1 MQNTLKKLNPD
12 LNRKQI
18 RENKALLTYK
28 AVKHL
33 LSPGATNTKTAK
45 NDLETFILYMAP
57 ADQVNGLN
65 LCPFASPGCKASCL
79 YSAGRGKFSNVQA
92 SRINKSKFWGYNREA
107 FYIQLANELLKIHDK
122 AIKQNKQIAVRLNGT
137 SDIDHL
143 YLLERY
149 SGIDFLDQF
158 YSSILFYDYTK
169 NVNHISRYRNTSYKI
184 TFSRSETNEAEAKKV
199 LKLGGNV
206 AVVFSDQLPETWN
219 GYQVI
224 NGDETDLRYFDP
236 INVVV
241 GLKAKGDAK
250 KDKSGF
256 VV

>member
-1 MQNTLKKLNPD
+1 MQNTLQNT
-12 LNRKQI
+12 KQI
-18 RENKALLTYK
+18 NSYK
-28 AVKHL
+28 PVKHL
-33 LSPGATNTKTAK
+33 LSPGATNIKTAK

-57 ADQVNGLN
+57 ADQVKGLN
-65 LCPFASPGCKASCL
+65 LCPFASTGCKASCL
-79 YSAGRGKFSNVQA
+79 YSAGRGKFSNVQE

-122 AIKQNKQIAVRLNGT
+122 AIKQNKEIAIRLNGT

-143 YLLERY
+143 HLLERY

-158 YSSILFYDYTK
+158 YSSLLFYDYTK

-206 AVVFSDQLPETWN
+206 AIVFQDQLPETWN
-219 GYQVI
+219 GFKVI
-224 NGDETDLRYFDP
+224 NGDLTDLRYFDP

-250 KDKSGF
+250 KDLSGF
-256 VV
+256 VVS

>member
-1 MQNTLKKLNPD
+1 MQNTLQKPE
-12 LNRKQI
+12 Q
-18 RENKALLTYK
+18 NKSYK
-28 AVKHL
+28 PVKNL
-33 LSPGATNTKTAK
+33 LSPGDTNIKTAK
-45 NDLETFILYMAP
+45 NILESYIMYMAP
-57 ADQVNGLN
+57 ADTVEGLN
-65 LCPFASPGCKASCL
+65 LCPFASNGCKKVCI
-79 YSAGRGKFSNVQA
+79 YTTGRGRFSNVQL
-92 SRINKSKFWGYNREA
+92 SRINKSKFWGYDRAN

-224 NGDETDLRYFDP
+224 NGDETDLRYLDP

>member
-1 MQNTLKKLNPD
+1 MQNTLQKPE
-12 LNRKQI
+12 Q
-18 RENKALLTYK
+18 NKSYK
-28 AVKHL
+28 PVNNL

-45 NDLETFILYMAP
+45 NNLETFILYMAP
-57 ADQVNGLN
+57 ADQVQGLN
-65 LCPFASPGCKASCL
+65 LCPFASAGCKASCL

-122 AIKQNKQIAVRLNGT
+122 AMKQDKEIAIRLNGT

-143 YLLERY
+143 HLLERY
-149 SGIDFLDQF
+149 SGIDFLDEF
-158 YSSILFYDYTK
+158 YSSLLFYDYTK
-169 NVNHISRYRNTSYKI
+169 NVNHISRYRNTRYKI

-199 LKLGGNV
+199 LKLGGNI
-206 AVVFSDQLPETWN
+206 AVVFSGDLPATWN

-250 KDKSGF
+250 KDLSGF

>member
-1 MQNTLKKLNPD
+1 MQNTLQKPE
-12 LNRKQI
+12 Q
-18 RENKALLTYK
+18 NKSYK
-28 AVKHL
+28 PVKNL
-33 LSPGATNTKTAK
+33 LSPGDTNIKTAK
-45 NDLETFILYMAP
+45 NILESYIMYMAP
-57 ADQVNGLN
+57 ADTVEGLN
-65 LCPFASPGCKASCL
+65 LCPFASNGCKKVCI
-79 YSAGRGKFSNVQA
+79 YTTGRGRFSNVQL
-92 SRINKSKFWGYNREA
+92 SRINKSKFWGYDRAN

>member
-1 MQNTLKKLNPD
+1 MSTTLQNKTIVNS
-12 LNRKQI
+12 
-18 RENKALLTYK
+18 YK
-28 AVKHL
+28 PVKNL
-33 LSPGATNTKTAK
+33 LSKGITNKKTAK

-65 LCPFASPGCKASCL
+65 LCPFASAGCKASCL
-79 YSAGRGKFSNVQA
+79 YSAGRGKFSNVQE
-92 SRINKSKFWGYNREA
+92 SRINKSKFWGYDRAN

-199 LKLGGNV
+199 LKMGGNI
-206 AVVFSDQLPETWN
+206 AVVFAGELPKFYL
-219 GYQVI
+219 GYPVI
-224 NGDETDLRYFDP
+224 NGDLTDLRYFDP

-250 KDKSGF
+250 KDRSGF

>member
-1 MQNTLKKLNPD
+1 
-12 LNRKQI
+12 
-18 RENKALLTYK
+18 
-28 AVKHL
+28 
-33 LSPGATNTKTAK
+33 
-45 NDLETFILYMAP
+45 
-57 ADQVNGLN
+57 
-65 LCPFASPGCKASCL
+65 
-79 YSAGRGKFSNVQA
+79 
-92 SRINKSKFWGYNREA
+92 
-107 FYIQLANELLKIHDK
+107 LLKIHDK

-206 AVVFSDQLPETWN
+206 AVVFADQLPETWN
-219 GYQVI
+219 GFKVI

-250 KDKSGF
+250 KDRSGF

>member
-1 MQNTLKKLNPD
+1 MQNTLQKPE
-12 LNRKQI
+12 Q
-18 RENKALLTYK
+18 NKSYK
-28 AVKHL
+28 PVKNL
-33 LSPGATNTKTAK
+33 LSPGDTNIKTAK
-45 NDLETFILYMAP
+45 NILESYIMYMAP
-57 ADQVNGLN
+57 ADTVEGLN
-65 LCPFASPGCKASCL
+65 LCPFASDGCKKVCI
-79 YSAGRGKFSNVQA
+79 YTTGRGRFSNVQL
-92 SRINKSKFWGYNREA
+92 SRINKSKFWGYDRAN

-158 YSSILFYDYTK
+158 YSSLLFYDYTK
-169 NVNHISRYRNTSYKI
+169 NVNHISRYRHTSYKI

-199 LKLGGNV
+199 LKMGGNI
-206 AVVFSDQLPETWN
+206 AVVFQDQLPEFYL
-219 GYQVI
+219 GYPVI

-250 KDKSGF
+250 KDLSGF
-256 VV
+256 VVS

>member
-1 MQNTLKKLNPD
+1 MSTTLQNKTNV
-12 LNRKQI
+12 NS
-18 RENKALLTYK
+18 YK
-28 AVKHL
+28 AVKNL
-33 LSPGATNTKTAK
+33 LSKGTTNTKTAK
-45 NDLETFILYMAP
+45 NDLETFILYLAP
-57 ADQVNGLN
+57 SKIVEGFN
-65 LCPFASPGCKASCL
+65 LCPFASDGCTKGCL
-79 YSAGRGKFSNVQA
+79 YSAGRGRFSNVQE

-158 YSSILFYDYTK
+158 YSSLLFYDYTK

-199 LKLGGNV
+199 LKLGGNI
-206 AVVFSDQLPETWN
+206 AVVFADQLPEFYL
-219 GYQVI
+219 GYPVI

-250 KDKSGF
+250 KDLFGF
-256 VV
+256 VVS

>member
-1 MQNTLKKLNPD
+1 MQNTLQKPE
-12 LNRKQI
+12 Q
-18 RENKALLTYK
+18 NKSYK
-28 AVKHL
+28 PVKNL
-33 LSPGATNTKTAK
+33 LSPGDTNIKTAK
-45 NDLETFILYMAP
+45 NILESYIMYMAP
-57 ADQVNGLN
+57 ADTVEGLN
-65 LCPFASPGCKASCL
+65 LCPFASNGCKKVCI
-79 YSAGRGKFSNVQA
+79 YTTGRGRFSNVQL
-92 SRINKSKFWGYNREA
+92 SRINKSKFWGYDRAN

-250 KDKSGF
+250 KDRSGF